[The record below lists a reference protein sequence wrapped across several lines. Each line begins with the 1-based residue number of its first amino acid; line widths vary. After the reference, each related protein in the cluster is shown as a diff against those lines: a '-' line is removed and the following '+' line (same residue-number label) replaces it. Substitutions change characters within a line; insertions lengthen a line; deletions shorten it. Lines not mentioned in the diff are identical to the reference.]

1 MKRHAETSIPN
12 CPDTPNAPNT
22 PDAPKPPRRSWLGRL
37 PVGGLFWKIMAGF
50 CLTVTAVSIGIWLW
64 FTVLRNDAPHVQ
76 LIHEI
81 QQASARNT
89 LAAARTL
96 METGGQPALERF
108 QSELVGQGTLT
119 WSRVSTTSDPLAEDL
134 VWSPDGQPWQIHYV
148 PPDVLS
154 RVPPDTGPPAPIIVL
169 YVLCGLLY
177 SIALAWYLTAPL
189 QRLQRAFDRFG
200 AGDLAVRTAAGVQG
214 RHDEIAELSRDF
226 DAMAARISRLVEGRE
241 RLLHDVSH
249 ELRSPLARLHVAAA
263 LARQEPARIGQSLNR
278 IEREAA
284 RLNELVAGL
293 LTLSRIESGTQP
305 VVDHFD
311 LRELCEAVAADADFE
326 GSHRG
331 VRIRFEAASP
341 AEAPM
346 RGNLELIRRAVENV
360 MRNALHVSASGQTV
374 TVSFVHDTDRRLYRI
389 HVSDEG
395 PGVPPRLLETMF
407 EPFVQAQSNQG
418 GFGLGLSIAQR
429 SIAAHGGT
437 ATAAN
442 RVQGGLEVSIVLP
455 AGTSCAFSATA
466 PRPA

>member
-214 RHDEIAELSRDF
+214 RHDEIAELSSAFFRGID
-226 DAMAARISRLVEGRE
+226 DSE
-241 RLLHDVSH
+241 
-249 ELRSPLARLHVAAA
+249 
-263 LARQEPARIGQSLNR
+263 
-278 IEREAA
+278 EA
-284 RLNELVAGL
+284 
-293 LTLSRIESGTQP
+293 
-305 VVDHFD
+305 
-311 LRELCEAVAADADFE
+311 
-326 GSHRG
+326 
-331 VRIRFEAASP
+331 
-341 AEAPM
+341 
-346 RGNLELIRRAVENV
+346 
-360 MRNALHVSASGQTV
+360 
-374 TVSFVHDTDRRLYRI
+374 
-389 HVSDEG
+389 
-395 PGVPPRLLETMF
+395 
-407 EPFVQAQSNQG
+407 
-418 GFGLGLSIAQR
+418 
-429 SIAAHGGT
+429 
-437 ATAAN
+437 
-442 RVQGGLEVSIVLP
+442 
-455 AGTSCAFSATA
+455 
-466 PRPA
+466 

>member
-1 MKRHAETSIPN
+1 MQQQNAETLSSP
-12 CPDTPNAPNT
+12 AS
-22 PDAPKPPRRSWLGRL
+22 RRAWLRRL

-81 QQASARNT
+81 QLAATQST

-96 METGGQPALERF
+96 METGGQPAIERF
-108 QSELVGQGTLT
+108 QRELGNQGSLT
-119 WSRVSTTSDPLAEDL
+119 WARVSTTSDPLADDL
-134 VWSPDGQPWQIHYV
+134 VFTPDGQPWQIRYV
-148 PPDVLS
+148 PPDLLS
-154 RVPPDTGPPAPIIVL
+154 RLPPDTGPPAPIIVL

-177 SIALAWYLTAPL
+177 SSALAWYLTSPL

-226 DAMAARISRLVEGRE
+226 DAMATRIAQLVEGRE

-249 ELRSPLARLHVAAA
+249 ELRSPLARLHVAAG
-263 LARQEPARIGQSLNR
+263 LARQDPARIEQSLTR

-305 VVDHFD
+305 AADHFD

-331 VRIRFEAASP
+331 VRIRFAAASP
-341 AEAPM
+341 EEAPM

-360 MRNALHVSASGQTV
+360 VRNALHVSASGQAV
-374 TVSFVHDTDRRLYRI
+374 TLSFFHDADRRLYRI
-389 HVSDEG
+389 QVSDQG
-395 PGVPPRLLETMF
+395 PGVAPQLLQTMF
-407 EPFVQAQSNQG
+407 EPFVQAHANQG
-418 GFGLGLSIAQR
+418 GFGLGA
-429 SIAAHGGT
+429 IAAHGGT

-442 RVQGGLEVSIVLP
+442 RAQGGLEVTIEVP
-455 AGTSCAFSATA
+455 AGSPSALSGTA
-466 PRPA
+466 HRAA